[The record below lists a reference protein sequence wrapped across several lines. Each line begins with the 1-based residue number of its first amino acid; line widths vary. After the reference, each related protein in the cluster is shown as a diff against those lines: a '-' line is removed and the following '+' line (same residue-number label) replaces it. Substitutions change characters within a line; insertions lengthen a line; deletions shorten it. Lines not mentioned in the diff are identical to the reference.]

1 MEFLCSLRELTL
13 NTISSFFA
21 QVNAQGVSSSDL
33 PAPISPR
40 KCIQVKPIQQN
51 FTSLLYFIVVFK
63 SIGGKIHLTDIY
75 GPHISGIQM

>member
-1 MEFLCSLRELTL
+1 M
-13 NTISSFFA
+13 NISSLDLF

-40 KCIQVKPIQQN
+40 NCIQVKPIQQN
-51 FTSLLYFIVVFK
+51 FSSLLYFIVVFK